1 MYKTKHK
8 EAYAL
13 LNEANRID
21 PYNIEVL
28 LHLAR
33 VQSKLNPNNPL
44 KMQKILYRIQSLLD
58 TPRNDTD
65 KFHLAQTSFL
75 IAVYEKPIDIELLKD
90 ARTIFDEIGRRDWK
104 RHCDDLID
112 NESTNYV
119 NAKTLNKKGSA
130 LEALGKYDQ
139 AIECFDKAIEIDPS
153 DGKMWNKKGSA
164 LELWENMIR
173 L

>member
-1 MYKTKHK
+1 MKILRFEKRIGEILNFLKINDDRTGKITKEIKTNELNISRIDFFLKRAVILVEQVK
-8 EAYAL
+8 DIGIKIQITTTLTCIKQNIKKSYAL

-65 KFHLAQTSFL
+65 KFHLVS
-75 IAVYEKPIDIELLKD
+75 
-90 ARTIFDEIGRRDWK
+90 
-104 RHCDDLID
+104 
-112 NESTNYV
+112 
-119 NAKTLNKKGSA
+119 NKFFNSR
-130 LEALGKYDQ
+130 
-139 AIECFDKAIEIDPS
+139 I
-153 DGKMWNKKGSA
+153 
-164 LELWENMIR
+164 
-173 L
+173 